1 MAATEQGEASVSRR
15 TDGTLVIHLGGVWHV
30 QGARPSPEKLE
41 GALNGRPLPERIAF
55 DAAGLGGWDSTLVAF
70 LVRVIEAC
78 GRRGTRVDREGLPSG
93 VKRLIALSEAVPDHH
108 VTGHNPVAAPIL
120 ARIGVFA
127 IRAAD
132 SFTAILALLGEIA
145 RAIGRLARDRARFRS
160 VDLVLLIQQAG
171 ADALPIVTLISFLV
185 GAIFAFVGA
194 VQLEQFGAGVYVA
207 DLIGIAMVRDM
218 GAVMTGIALA
228 GRTGAAYAAQL
239 GTMKVTQEIDALV
252 TMGLSP
258 VDFLVLPR
266 IIALAAM
273 MPLLCLYA
281 DVVGVGGGAAVAV
294 GMLHMA
300 PATFLGRIRTSVDP
314 DMLWGGVL
322 KAAVYGVLVAFS
334 GCLRGLQC
342 GRSASAVGDAATSAV
357 VTSIVLIISACGV
370 FAVSFYVIGI

>member
-1 MAATEQGEASVSRR
+1 MAAAEHGEASASRR
-15 TDGTLVIHLGGVWHV
+15 ADGTLVIHLGGVWHV
-30 QGARPSPEKLE
+30 RGARPSPEQLE
-41 GALNGRPLPERIAF
+41 GELNGRPPPGRVAF
-55 DAAGLGGWDSTLVAF
+55 DAAALGGWDSTLVAF

-78 GRRGTRVDREGLPSG
+78 GRRGVSVDREGLPSG
-93 VKRLIALSEAVPDHH
+93 VKRLLALSDAVPERH
-108 VTGHNPVAAPIL
+108 VIGPHGVAAPVL

-127 IRAAD
+127 IRAEG
-132 SFTAILALLGEIA
+132 SFTAILAVVGEIA
-145 RAIGRLARDRARFRS
+145 RAIGRLAHDRPRFRP
-160 VDLVLLIQQAG
+160 VDLMLLIQQAG
-171 ADALPIVTLISFLV
+171 ADALPIVTLVSFLV

-194 VQLEQFGAGVYVA
+194 VQLERFGAGVYVA
-207 DLIGIAMVRDM
+207 DLVGVAMVRDM
-218 GAVMTGIALA
+218 GAVMTGIVLA

-273 MPLLCLYA
+273 VPLLCLYA
-281 DVVGVGGGAAVAV
+281 DVVGVAGGGAVAV

-300 PATFLGRIRTSVDP
+300 PATFLGRIHTAVDP
-314 DMLWGGVL
+314 DMLWGGVF

-334 GCLRGLQC
+334 GCFRGLQ
-342 GRSASAVGDAATSAV
+342 GGGNASAVGDAATHAV

-370 FAVSFYVIGI
+370 FAVSFYLIGI